1 MKRKIAIT
9 GGIGSGKS
17 VVCHALRNLGY
28 PVYDCDCRARRI
40 MESSPEIR
48 RQVASEISE
57 EALDADGKINRP
69 RLSSIVFTNPDK
81 LRRLNAIVHGAVRAD
96 FTAWA
101 DSEKADMIFVE
112 TAILYESGF
121 DSITDDIWEVSAPV
135 ALRVSRVQR
144 RSQLS
149 VDEIMQRMDAQCSK
163 VRPHHKVIINDNMTP
178 LLPQIFKL
186 LQQ

>member
-28 PVYDCDCRARRI
+28 PVYDCDSRARLL
-40 MESSPEIR
+40 MDSSTEIR
-48 RQVASEISE
+48 RQIATEISA

-69 RLSSIVFTNPDK
+69 RLSSIVFADPDK

-121 DSITDDIWEVSAPV
+121 DSITDDIWEVTAPD
-135 ALRVSRVQR
+135 AIKIARVQR
-144 RSQLS
+144 RSKLS
-149 VDEIMQRMDAQCSK
+149 VDEIKQRMAAQSSK
-163 VRPHHKVIINDNMTP
+163 IMPHHKVIINDDITP